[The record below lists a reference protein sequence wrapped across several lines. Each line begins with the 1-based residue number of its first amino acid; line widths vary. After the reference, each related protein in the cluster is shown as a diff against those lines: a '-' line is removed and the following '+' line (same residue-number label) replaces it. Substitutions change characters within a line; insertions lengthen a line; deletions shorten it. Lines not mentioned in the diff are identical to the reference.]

1 MSAQRSTYEALLGR
15 VERPGRYLGN
25 ERGMVRKDPADVRLR
40 FALAFPDVYEIAQSH
55 PGLQIL
61 YDILNRRPDVFAERV
76 YAPWIDMEAALR
88 EAGLPL
94 VSLETATPL
103 ATFDVI
109 GFTLQYELTY
119 TNILQML
126 DLGRVPLRAAERDAS
141 HPLVIAGGPCAFNA
155 EPLAEF
161 LDAAVLGDGEEVVH
175 ELCDVLLEWDGRER
189 EVLLEQLARLRGV
202 YVPAF
207 FVPEY
212 SADGR
217 LLRVRPRRPE
227 YACVEKRVVA
237 DLNTVPAPETFIVPS
252 MNIVHD
258 RPSLEVMR
266 GCVKGCRF
274 CQAGYVYRPLRERD
288 PRRVLDHA
296 ERVIRQTGH
305 DEVSLLSLSTGDY
318 SCVNPVLTELMN
330 RFASERVAVS
340 LPSTRV
346 DALAPTLLEQ
356 IKRVRKTGFTL
367 APEAGSQRLRDIIQ
381 KDYKEADL
389 IEAARQIFAL
399 GWRNLKLYF
408 MLGLPGE
415 TAADLEGIADLSEK
429 VAASG
434 HFQRQVT
441 ASVSNFVP
449 KPHTPFQWAAQLSIN
464 ETEARQALL
473 RRELAKRRVAFR
485 WHDARLSYLEGIL
498 SRGDRRL
505 GALLETAYRLGCRFD
520 GWNNMCRFDL
530 WQQAL
535 EHTGLSGAFYLRRR
549 LLDEPL
555 PWDHLSAGISKRYL
569 ERELSRAVQGT
580 LTPDCSVERCT
591 YCGACDF
598 ETIRNI
604 DYHLSGAKA
613 AEHRGRAVDNWASDI
628 VGVDAELGAW
638 EPRGWQ
644 KVHGRP
650 GQAPTGVR
658 TAVTADSP
666 LPPFGGP
673 PTQAGER
680 GLGNAQEWL
689 SAGDEA
695 LAPAVPASKRPACL
709 TVRLTYTKLG
719 TARYIGNLELTSLF
733 YRAARRARL
742 PIAFS
747 QGHHPLPRFAFGPA
761 LPLGTE
767 SVCELVDIDL
777 VESMEP
783 QAVATALNAQ
793 LPPGMSVTDAVAL
806 PPRTPSISASI
817 AGCHYR
823 IDLRGQCNG
832 TGNAQLQVA
841 IDAFNEAAAFPLVKF
856 AKGGNR
862 TIDARPYVG
871 DLRLDGVGTVAVFVR
886 YDQRGSLK
894 PADLVAAVFQ
904 LDPATRGALPICK
917 TATVMHSAAADRTA

>member
-1 MSAQRSTYEALLGR
+1 MSSHQVTYEALLSR

-25 ERGMVRKDPADVRLR
+25 ERGMVRKNPADVRLR

-61 YDILNRRPDVFAERV
+61 YDILNRRRDVFAERV
-76 YAPWIDMEAALR
+76 YAPWVDMEAALR

-94 VSLETATPL
+94 VSLETSTPL
-103 ATFDVI
+103 AAFDVI

-126 DLGRVPLRAAERDAS
+126 DLGGVPLRAAERDAS

-155 EPLAEF
+155 EPLADF

-175 ELCDVLLEWDGRER
+175 DLCDVLLEWDGRQR
-189 EVLLEQLARLRGV
+189 DVLLAELARIRGV

-207 FVPEY
+207 FLPEY
-212 SADGR
+212 RSDGR
-217 LLRVRPRRPE
+217 LHRVQRLRAGYDR
-227 YACVEKRVVA
+227 VEKRVLA
-237 DLNTVPAPETFIVPS
+237 DLNTVPAPETFVVPS

-274 CQAGYVYRPLRERD
+274 CQAGYIYRPLRERD
-288 PRRVLDHA
+288 PRRLLEHA
-296 ERVIRQTGH
+296 DRVVRQTGH
-305 DEVSLLSLSTGDY
+305 DELSLLSLSTGDY
-318 SCVNPVLTELMN
+318 SCVNPLLTELMN
-330 RFASERVAVS
+330 RFAPERVAVS

-381 KDYKEADL
+381 KDYQESDL
-389 IEAARQIFAL
+389 IDAARQIFAL

-415 TAADLEGIADLSEK
+415 SAADLEGIADLSEK
-429 VAASG
+429 VAACG
-434 HFQRQVT
+434 NFQRQVT

-449 KPHTPFQWAAQLSIN
+449 KPHTPFQWAAQLSI
-464 ETEARQALL
+464 EEMEARQLLL
-473 RRELAKRRVAFR
+473 RRALAKRRVAFR

-498 SRGDRRL
+498 SRGDRRV
-505 GALLETAYRLGCRFD
+505 GALLEAAYRLGCRFD

-535 EHTGLSGAFYLRRR
+535 EDTGVSSAFYLRRR
-549 LLDEPL
+549 LLDELL
-555 PWDHLSAGISKRYL
+555 PWDHLGAGVSKVYL
-569 ERELSRAVQGT
+569 QRELAHAVQGT

-591 YCGACDF
+591 SCGACDF
-598 ETIRNI
+598 QAIRNI
-604 DYHLSGAKA
+604 DYHLAGAKA
-613 AEHRGRAVDNWASDI
+613 AEHRGQAVDHWATDV
-628 VGVDAELGAW
+628 VGAGAAQGAW

-650 GQAPTGVR
+650 GSPPGRARTTVAPSRAAIPAGN
-658 TAVTADSP
+658 
-666 LPPFGGP
+666 GP
-673 PTQAGER
+673 PPSAH

-689 SAGDEA
+689 SARDEA
-695 LAPAVPASKRPACL
+695 LAPVVPADRRPVCL
-709 TVRLTYTKLG
+709 RVRLTYTKLG
-719 TARYIGNLELTSLF
+719 TARYIGNLELTNLF

-767 SVCELVDIDL
+767 SVCELVDLDL
-777 VESMEP
+777 VESMDA
-783 QAVATALNAQ
+783 QAVGAALAAQ
-793 LPPGMSVTDAVAL
+793 LPPGMSVTEAVEV
-806 PPRTPSISASI
+806 PPRAPSISASI
-817 AGCHYR
+817 AGCRYR
-823 IDLRGQCNG
+823 VDLRAQCNG
-832 TGNAQLQVA
+832 AGDAHLQGA
-841 IDAFNEAAAFPLVKF
+841 IDAFNDAASFPLLKY
-856 AKGGNR
+856 AKGSYR
-862 TIDARPYVG
+862 TIDARPYVS
-871 DLRLDGVGTVAVFVR
+871 DLRLDGAGTVAVLVR
-886 YDQRGSLK
+886 YDAHGSLK
-894 PADLVAAVFQ
+894 PADLIAAVFQ
-904 LDPATRGALPICK
+904 LDPPASRALPICK
-917 TATVMHSAAADRTA
+917 VATVMRDAAIGPMA